1 MALLQ
6 ISEPGQSA
14 APHEHKHAVGIDL
27 GTTNTL
33 VATVRSGIATTLND
47 EHDRSLIPSVV
58 HYGGD
63 AISVG
68 YDALPHV
75 QTDSANT
82 LVSVKRM
89 MGRSLDDV
97 QTRYPQLPYRF
108 SQTENGLPQ
117 VETRRGA
124 INPIQGSSDILRAV
138 RERAENSLGD
148 VLEGVVITVPAYFD
162 DAQRAG
168 TKDAAKL
175 AGLNVLR
182 LLNEP
187 TAAAIAYGLDSARRR

>member
-89 MGRSLDDV
+89 MGRSLGDV

-108 SQTENGLPQ
+108 HKLKMACHKS
-117 VETRRGA
+117 RRDVVPLIRFKA
-124 INPIQGSSDILRAV
+124 RPIFYGRYASVQ
-138 RERAENSLGD
+138 
-148 VLEGVVITVPAYFD
+148 
-162 DAQRAG
+162 
-168 TKDAAKL
+168 K
-175 AGLNVLR
+175 
-182 LLNEP
+182 
-187 TAAAIAYGLDSARRR
+187 TAWVMCLKRRDHCPSVF